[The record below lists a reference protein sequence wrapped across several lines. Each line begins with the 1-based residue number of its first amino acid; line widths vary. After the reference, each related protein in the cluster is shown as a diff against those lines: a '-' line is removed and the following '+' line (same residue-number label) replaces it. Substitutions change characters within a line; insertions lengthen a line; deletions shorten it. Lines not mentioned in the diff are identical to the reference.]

1 MVHEDR
7 PLVIQNG
14 TEVIMGNIEKAS
26 ASDNIAVK
34 FKDFSFRYNSQKEPT
49 LKNISLT
56 INKGEKVLVIGPSG
70 SGKSTFGHCING
82 LAPHSYKGEVTGTL
96 EVMGKEASELG
107 IFGASEYVGTV
118 LQDSDCQFIG
128 LTAGE
133 DIAFAMENE
142 CVETGTMRQRVLAAA
157 ISVDMDKFLA
167 SNPFQLSGGQK
178 QRVSLAGVMV
188 NEVDILLFD
197 EPLANLDPATGKYAI
212 ELIDDLQKQSGK
224 TVIIIEHRLEDA
236 LHRGA
241 DRVILFDDGRIVAD
255 LPPSELLAGSLLE
268 KHGIREPLF
277 ISALKMAGCGVR
289 AEDNLQN
296 IASLSIE
303 AHKEKLLGWAG
314 RGTGRTKQAAE
325 QDLLEVRDL
334 AFKYKSGTRAIKDIS
349 FSVKK
354 GEMLAVIG
362 KNGAGK
368 STLSKL
374 ICGMERPDSGSI
386 IFEGRDIT
394 RDTIKERSLR
404 IGFAMQ
410 NPNHMICKTMIMDEV
425 SLGLKARKIAD
436 DIIKDRVEETLRICG
451 LYPFRNWPVAAL
463 SYGQKKRVTI
473 ASILVLEPKML
484 ILDEPTAGQ
493 DHKHY
498 TEIMEFLKELNERSG
513 ITIMM
518 ITHDMHLAIE
528 YTNRAIV
535 LSDGIKIADDTV
547 AAILSNEEAINSAN
561 LKKTSLYDLAI
572 RLELEPELLI
582 QRFIEDE
589 GVKFHL

>member
-1 MVHEDR
+1 ME
-7 PLVIQNG
+7 N
-14 TEVIMGNIEKAS
+14 TEITFDSN
-26 ASDNIAVK
+26 NIAVR
-34 FKDFSFRYNSQKEPT
+34 FENFSFRYNSQKEPT
-49 LKNISLT
+49 LKNISIT
-56 INKGEKVLVIGPSG
+56 VRKGEKVLVIGPSG

-82 LAPHSYKGEVTGTL
+82 LAPHSYKGDVTGTL
-96 EVMGKEASELG
+96 EVMGKDATKLG
-107 IFGASEYVGTV
+107 IFGLSEYVGTV
-118 LQDSDCQFIG
+118 LQDSDCQFVG
-128 LTAGE
+128 LTVGE
-133 DIAFAMENE
+133 DIAFSMENE
-142 CVETGTMRQRVLAAA
+142 CVDTDTMRQRVLMAA
-157 ISVDMDKFLA
+157 ISVGMDKFLA

-188 NEVDILLFD
+188 DEVDILLFD

-255 LPPSELLAGSLLE
+255 LPPSDLLAGGLLE

-277 ISALKMAGCGVR
+277 ISALKKADCCIR
-289 AEDNLQN
+289 AEDGLQN
-296 IASLSIE
+296 VASLSIQ
-303 AHKEKLLGWAG
+303 AHREKLLGRTG
-314 RGTGRTKQAAE
+314 GGTEHKGQAVGP
-325 QDLLEVRDL
+325 DLLEVRDL

-410 NPNHMICKTMIMDEV
+410 NSNHMICKTMIMDEV
-425 SLGLKARKIAD
+425 SLGLEARKTAG
-436 DIIKDRVEETLRICG
+436 DIIKEKVERTLKICG

-473 ASILVLEPKML
+473 ASILVLEPGML

-493 DHKHY
+493 DYRHY
-498 TEIMEFLKELNERSG
+498 TEIMEFLKELNERNG

-535 LSDGIKIADDTV
+535 LSDGVKIADDTV
-547 AAILSNEEAINSAN
+547 AAILSNEKVINSAN
-561 LKKTSLYDLAI
+561 LKKTSLYDLAV
-572 RLELEPELLI
+572 RLEIEPELLI

-589 GVKFHL
+589 GVKINV

>member
-1 MVHEDR
+1 MMENKDR
-7 PLVIQNG
+7 
-14 TEVIMGNIEKAS
+14 TS
-26 ASDNIAVK
+26 ASDNIAVR
-34 FKDFSFRYNSQKEPT
+34 FEDFSFRYNSQKEPT

-56 INKGEKVLVIGPSG
+56 IKKGEKVLVIGPSG

-82 LAPHSYKGEVTGTL
+82 LAPHSYKGEVTGRL
-96 EVMGKEASELG
+96 EVMGKEASQLG
-107 IFGASEYVGTV
+107 IFGLSRHVGTV

-128 LTAGE
+128 LTVGE
-133 DIAFAMENE
+133 DIAFSMENE
-142 CVETGTMRQRVLAAA
+142 CVDTDTMKQRVLSAA
-157 ISVDMDKFLA
+157 ISVDMGSFLA

-188 NEVDILLFD
+188 NDVDILLFD

-212 ELIDDLQKQSGK
+212 ELIDDLQKQKGK

-255 LPPSELLAGSLLE
+255 LPPSELLAGGLLKE
-268 KHGIREPLF
+268 HGIREPLF
-277 ISALKMAGCGVR
+277 ISALKMAGCSIK
-289 AEDNLQN
+289 AEDNLNN
-296 IASLSIE
+296 IASLNID
-303 AHKEKLLGWAG
+303 AHKERLLGWTRSG
-314 RGTGRTKQAAE
+314 TNHPVQVTGRE
-325 QDLLEVRDL
+325 LLSVRDL
-334 AFKYKSGTRAIKDIS
+334 AFKYKSGTRAIKNIS
-349 FSVKK
+349 FSVKE
-354 GEMLAVIG
+354 GEMIAVIG

-394 RDTIKERSLR
+394 HDTIKERSLR

-425 SLGLKARKIAD
+425 SLGLKARKVAD
-436 DIIKDRVEETLRICG
+436 DIIKDKVERTLRICG

-473 ASILVLEPKML
+473 ASVLVLEPKML

-493 DHKHY
+493 DYRHY
-498 TEIMEFLKELNERSG
+498 TEIMEFLRELNERNG
-513 ITIMM
+513 ITILM

-535 LSDGIKIADDTV
+535 LADGVKIADDTV
-547 AAILSNEEAINSAN
+547 AAVLSNEEAINSAN
-561 LKKTSLYDLAI
+561 LKKTSLYDLAV
-572 RLELEPELLI
+572 RLDMDPELLI
-582 QRFIEDE
+582 QRFIEEE
-589 GVKFHL
+589 GVRYHA